1 MFNLKKFL
9 GKIDFLFKKLRYNEI
24 NEIKYK
30 ELDMAQ
36 PAYIK
41 IEGSTQG
48 LITSGATT
56 EASIGNRY
64 QEGHEDEI
72 MAQEV
77 EHIVQVPIDPQSGQP
92 SGQRVHMPFA
102 FTCSLNKA
110 VPLLYNA
117 LSTGERLPKVEVH
130 WFRTSTTGGPEH
142 FFTTILEDAIITN
155 ISLVMPNA
163 QDRNNNDKTELF
175 RVSLNYRKIT
185 WEHTVAGTSGSDDW
199 RKA

>member
-1 MFNLKKFL
+1 MLSLKKMFY
-9 GKIDFLFKKLRYNEI
+9 KFNSFFKKLSYNKQVK
-24 NEIKYK
+24 IKNK
-30 ELDMAQ
+30 ELEMAQ

-77 EHIVQVPIDPQSGQP
+77 EHNIKVPTDPQSGQP
-92 SGQRVHMPFA
+92 SGQRVHAPFV

-117 LSTGERLPKVEVH
+117 LTTGEKLPKVEVH
-130 WFRTSTTGGPEH
+130 WFRTSTSGGPEH
-142 FFTTILEDAIITN
+142 YFTTLLEDAIITN

-163 QDRNNNDKTELF
+163 QEQSNNDKTELF
-175 RVSLNYRKIT
+175 KVSLNYRKIT
-185 WEHTVAGTSGSDDW
+185 WEHTAGGTSGSDDW